1 MTALNVRH
9 VGIVT
14 NDLKKSIN
22 FYSKIL
28 GFKIVRQMN
37 ETDPSLSNLM
47 SLKKVKVKTVK
58 MVSKQNGMVELL
70 SWKSPK
76 TKKKVACSKL
86 NLVGLTHFALTV
98 KNLDFLYNKLKKKI
112 KFLSKPKYSPDKKVK
127 LVFCKSPE
135 GVFIEMV
142 QQLKN

>member
-1 MTALNVRH
+1 
-9 VGIVT
+9 
-14 NDLKKSIN
+14 
-22 FYSKIL
+22 
-28 GFKIVRQMN
+28 
-37 ETDPSLSNLM
+37 
-47 SLKKVKVKTVK
+47 
-58 MVSKQNGMVELL
+58 MVELL

-98 KNLDFLYNKLKKKI
+98 KDLDLLYNKLRKKI
-112 KFLSKPKYSPDKKVK
+112 RFLSKPKYSPDKKVK

>member
-47 SLKKVKVKTVK
+47 SLKKVSANQPKNFEFNSNTKKIASKNQDQVYKTW
-58 MVSKQNGMVELL
+58 N
-70 SWKSPK
+70 K
-76 TKKKVACSKL
+76 TK
-86 NLVGLTHFALTV
+86 
-98 KNLDFLYNKLKKKI
+98 
-112 KFLSKPKYSPDKKVK
+112 
-127 LVFCKSPE
+127 E
-135 GVFIEMV
+135 
-142 QQLKN
+142 

>member
-9 VGIVT
+9 FGIFT

-58 MVSKQNGMVELL
+58 MISKQNGMVELL

-76 TKKKVACSKL
+76 TKKSRLCKL
-86 NLVGLTHFALTV
+86 NLIGLTHFALTV
-98 KNLDFLYNKLKKKI
+98 KNLDFLYNKLKKKLNFFQNQNILQI
-112 KFLSKPKYSPDKKVK
+112 KKSNLYFVNHPKEFLLKWYS
-127 LVFCKSPE
+127 
-135 GVFIEMV
+135 
-142 QQLKN
+142 N

>member
-76 TKKKVACSKL
+76 TKKKSCL
-86 NLVGLTHFALTV
+86 
-98 KNLDFLYNKLKKKI
+98 
-112 KFLSKPKYSPDKKVK
+112 
-127 LVFCKSPE
+127 
-135 GVFIEMV
+135 
-142 QQLKN
+142 

>member
-58 MVSKQNGMVELL
+58 MISKQNGMVELL
-70 SWKSPK
+70 LEIS
-76 TKKKVACSKL
+76 
-86 NLVGLTHFALTV
+86 
-98 KNLDFLYNKLKKKI
+98 
-112 KFLSKPKYSPDKKVK
+112 
-127 LVFCKSPE
+127 
-135 GVFIEMV
+135 
-142 QQLKN
+142 

>member
-58 MVSKQNGMVELL
+58 MISKQNGMVELL

-86 NLVGLTHFALTV
+86 NLIGLTHFALTV
-98 KNLDFLYNKLKKKI
+98 KNLDFL
-112 KFLSKPKYSPDKKVK
+112 
-127 LVFCKSPE
+127 
-135 GVFIEMV
+135 
-142 QQLKN
+142 

>member
-22 FYSKIL
+22 FYSKTL

-58 MVSKQNGMVELL
+58 MISKQNGMVELL

-76 TKKKVACSKL
+76 TKKKSLVAKL

-98 KNLDFLYNKLKKKI
+98 KNLDFLYNKLKKKLNFFQNQNILQI
-112 KFLSKPKYSPDKKVK
+112 KKSNLYFVNHPKDFY
-127 LVFCKSPE
+127 
-135 GVFIEMV
+135 
-142 QQLKN
+142 